1 MLQIGNRH
9 YNDCFKNDCFK
20 WIKQQNTCKSETGA
34 DMQVFESS
42 SQDGRMGRTPGNDE
56 SAGKIKSTKTPKEI
70 AISNEFL
77 FKGLGASLPKLHI

>member
-1 MLQIGNRH
+1 MIASNGSNSKAL
-9 YNDCFKNDCFK
+9 
-20 WIKQQNTCKSETGA
+20 CKSETGA

-42 SQDGRMGRTPGNDE
+42 SQDGRMGLTSGNDE

-77 FKGLGASLPKLHI
+77 FKRPGRFPYQSCTFKIKLNIWLNG